1 MDAWS
6 SGEGRF
12 VSPHPL
18 ERAVVMVLDSCGAGE
33 APDADRYGDSGSDT
47 LGNVA
52 RAVGGLTLPNLG
64 AAGLGTLHPYLQGV
78 PAATH
83 SMAFGRMAPASAGK
97 DSTTGHWE
105 IAGLSV
111 TRPFGLFPNGFPPA
125 LTGPIEAE
133 FGTRFLGNVAASGT
147 TIIAELGER
156 HLATGRPI
164 LYTSGDSVFQI
175 ACHAEV
181 LSVAE
186 LYRLCE
192 IARRHCDEYRI
203 GRVIAR
209 PFVGEPGNFRRTYD
223 RKDFSMLPPAPTL
236 LDQVSEAGMTVWGI
250 GKTEDLFCGRG
261 LTRSRHTEGDA
272 DGLGKT
278 VAALSTM
285 RSEGSPGLIFTNL
298 VDLDMRYGH
307 RQDPHGYAAALERI
321 DSRIPALAE
330 TLGRHDLLFITADH
344 GTDPTGDSTDHT
356 REMVPLLV
364 AGRNAAGVDLGIR
377 GRYSD
382 VAVTIAEGF
391 GLPRIGEGTS
401 FWEEV
406 A

>member
-1 MDAWS
+1 M
-6 SGEGRF
+6 
-12 VSPHPL
+12 SPHPL

-33 APDADRYGDSGSDT
+33 APDAAGYGDSGSDT

-64 AAGLGTLHPYLQGV
+64 AAGLGALHPGIEGV
-78 PAATH
+78 PAAAH
-83 SMAFGRMAPASAGK
+83 PSMAFGRMRPASAGK

-105 IAGLSV
+105 IAGMSV
-111 TRPFGLFPNGFPPA
+111 NRPFGLFPNGFPA
-125 LTGPIEAE
+125 ELTDPIEAR
-133 FGTRFLGNVAASGT
+133 FGRKFLGNVAASGT
-147 TIIAELGER
+147 AIIAELGES

-175 ACHAEV
+175 ACHADV
-181 LSVAE
+181 MSVAD

-209 PFVGEPGNFRRTYD
+209 PFVGKPGNFRRTYD
-223 RKDFSMLPPAPTL
+223 RKDFSMLPPGTTL
-236 LDQVSEAGMTVWGI
+236 LDRVSEAGMTVWGI
-250 GKTEDLFCGRG
+250 GKTNDLFCGRG
-261 LTRSRHTEGDA
+261 LTRSEHTEGDT

-278 VAALSTM
+278 VTALSTM
-285 RSEGSPGLIFTNL
+285 TSAGSPGLIFTNL

-321 DSRIPALAE
+321 DSWIPALSGA
-330 TLGRHDLLFITADH
+330 LGGNDLLFITADH
-344 GTDPTGDSTDHT
+344 GTDPTRDSTDHT

-364 AGRNAAGVDLGIR
+364 AGRNAAGVDLGTR

-382 VAVTIAEGF
+382 VAATVAEGF
-391 GLPRIGEGTS
+391 GLRRVGEGTS
-401 FWEEV
+401 FWKEV

>member
-1 MDAWS
+1 M
-6 SGEGRF
+6 
-12 VSPHPL
+12 SPHPL
-18 ERAVVMVLDSCGAGE
+18 ERAVVLVLDSCGAGE
-33 APDADRYGDSGSDT
+33 APDAHRYGDSGADT

-52 RAVGGLTLPNLG
+52 REVGGLALPNLG
-64 AAGLGTLHPYLQGV
+64 AAGLGTLHPGLEGV
-78 PAATH
+78 PPTTRP
-83 SMAFGRMAPASAGK
+83 SMAFGRMAPASAGQ

-105 IAGLSV
+105 IAGLPV
-111 TRPFGLFPNGFPPA
+111 TRPFGLFPDGFPA
-125 LTGPIEAE
+125 ELAEPIEAE
-133 FGTRFLGNVAASGT
+133 FGRKFLGNVAASGT
-147 TIIAELGER
+147 TIIEELGER

-164 LYTSGDSVFQI
+164 LYTSADSVFQI
-175 ACHAEV
+175 ACHTDV

-186 LYRLCE
+186 LYGLCE

-223 RKDFSMLPPAPTL
+223 RKDFSMLPPASTL

-261 LTRSRHTEGDA
+261 LTRSQHTEGDA
-272 DGLGKT
+272 DGLKKT
-278 VAALSTM
+278 VAALSAMT
-285 RSEGSPGLIFTNL
+285 SDGTAGLVFTNL

-321 DSRIPALAE
+321 DSAIPSLSGAL
-330 TLGRHDLLFITADH
+330 GGSDLLFITADH

-356 REMVPLLV
+356 REYVPLLV
-364 AGRNAAGVDLGIR
+364 GGRNAAGVDLGIR
-377 GRYSD
+377 SRYSD

-391 GLPRIGEGTS
+391 GLSRIGEGTS
-401 FWEEV
+401 FWKEV

>member
-1 MDAWS
+1 M
-6 SGEGRF
+6 
-12 VSPHPL
+12 SPHPL

-33 APDADRYGDSGSDT
+33 APDADRYGDCGADT

-52 RAVGGLTLPNLG
+52 RTVNGLALPNLG
-64 AAGLGTLHPYLQGV
+64 AAGLGNLHSGIEGV
-78 PAATH
+78 PAATRP

-105 IAGLSV
+105 IAGLSIP
-111 TRPFGLFPNGFPPA
+111 RPFGLFPNGFPA
-125 LTGPIEAE
+125 DLTGPIEAE
-133 FGTRFLGNVAASGT
+133 FGRRFLGNVAASGT
-147 TIIAELGER
+147 TIIAELGET

-175 ACHAEV
+175 ACHADI
-181 LSVAE
+181 LDLAE

-192 IARRHCDEYRI
+192 IARRHCDKYRI

-209 PFVGEPGNFRRTYD
+209 PFVGEAGNFRRTYD
-223 RKDFSMLPPAPTL
+223 RKDFSMLPPGTTL

-261 LTRSRHTEGDA
+261 LTRSQHTEGDA
-272 DGLGKT
+272 DGLRKT
-278 VAALSTM
+278 VAALSAM
-285 RSEGSPGLIFTNL
+285 KSEGKTGLIFTNL

-321 DSRIPALAE
+321 DSWIPALAE
-330 TLGRHDLLFITADH
+330 TLGKHDLLFITADH

-356 REMVPLLV
+356 REYVPLLV
-364 AGRNAAGVDLGIR
+364 GGRNAAGVDLGVR
-377 GRYSD
+377 DRYSD

-391 GLPRIGEGTS
+391 GLPRVGEGTS
-401 FWEEV
+401 FWGEV

>member
-1 MDAWS
+1 M
-6 SGEGRF
+6 
-12 VSPHPL
+12 SPHPL

-33 APDADRYGDSGSDT
+33 APDADRYGDSGADT

-52 RAVGGLTLPNLG
+52 RAVGGLRIPNLG
-64 AAGLGTLHPYLQGV
+64 AAGLGNLHPGLEGV

-83 SMAFGRMAPASAGK
+83 PSMAFGRMAPASAGK

-105 IAGLSV
+105 IAGLWV
-111 TRPFGLFPNGFPPA
+111 TRPFGLFPDGFPPE
-125 LTGPIEAE
+125 LTDPIEAE
-133 FGTRFLGNVAASGT
+133 FGRKFLGNMAASGT

-175 ACHAEV
+175 ACHADV

-186 LYRLCE
+186 LYRLCD

-209 PFVGEPGNFRRTYD
+209 PFVGEPGNFQRTYD

-236 LDQVSEAGMTVWGI
+236 LDQVSDAGMTVWGI

-261 LTRSRHTEGDA
+261 LTRSQHTEGDA
-272 DGLGKT
+272 DGLRKT
-278 VAALSTM
+278 VTALSTM
-285 RSEGSPGLIFTNL
+285 KSEGSPGLIFTNL

-307 RQDPHGYAAALERI
+307 RQDPHGYAAALESI
-321 DSRIPALAE
+321 DSWIPALAG
-330 TLGRHDLLFITADH
+330 TLGGNDLLFITADH

-356 REMVPLLV
+356 REYVPLLV

-382 VAVTIAEGF
+382 VAATIAEGF
-391 GLPRIGEGTS
+391 GLPPIGGGAS
-401 FWEEV
+401 FWREV

>member
-1 MDAWS
+1 M
-6 SGEGRF
+6 
-12 VSPHPL
+12 SPHPL

-33 APDADRYGDSGSDT
+33 APDADRYGDSGADT

-52 RAVGGLTLPNLG
+52 RAVGGLRIPNLG
-64 AAGLGTLHPYLQGV
+64 AAGLGNLHPGLEGV

-83 SMAFGRMAPASAGK
+83 PSMAFGRMAPASAGK

-105 IAGLSV
+105 IAGLWV
-111 TRPFGLFPNGFPPA
+111 TRPFGLFPDGFPPE
-125 LTGPIEAE
+125 LTDPIEAE
-133 FGTRFLGNVAASGT
+133 FGRKFLGNVAASGT

-175 ACHAEV
+175 ACHADV

-192 IARRHCDEYRI
+192 IARRHCDAYRI

-209 PFVGEPGNFRRTYD
+209 PFVGEAGNFQRTYD
-223 RKDFSMLPPAPTL
+223 RKDFSMLPPAATL

-250 GKTEDLFCGRG
+250 GKTEDLFCAQG
-261 LTRSRHTEGDA
+261 LTRSQHTEGDA

-278 VAALSTM
+278 VEALSAM
-285 RSEGSPGLIFTNL
+285 KSEGRPGLIFTNL

-321 DSRIPALAE
+321 DSWIPSLSGAL
-330 TLGRHDLLFITADH
+330 GGNDLLFITADH

-401 FWEEV
+401 FWKEV

>member
-1 MDAWS
+1 M
-6 SGEGRF
+6 
-12 VSPHPL
+12 SPHPL

-52 RAVGGLTLPNLG
+52 RVVGGLALPNLG
-64 AAGLGTLHPYLQGV
+64 AAGLGALHPGLEGV
-78 PAATH
+78 PAAPH
-83 SMAFGRMAPASAGK
+83 PAMAFGRMAPAAAGK

-111 TRPFGLFPNGFPPA
+111 TRPFGLFPDGFPPT

-133 FGTRFLGNVAASGT
+133 FGRKFLGNVAASGT
-147 TIIAELGER
+147 AIIDRLGNE

-175 ACHAEV
+175 ACHSDV
-181 LSVAE
+181 LDLAE

-192 IARRHCDEYRI
+192 IARRHCDDHRI

-209 PFVGEPGNFRRTYD
+209 PFSGKPGNFQRTYD

-236 LDQVSEAGMTVWGI
+236 LDRVAEAGMTVWGI

-261 LTRSRHTEGDA
+261 ITRSEHTEGDA
-272 DGLGKT
+272 DGLDKT
-278 VAALSTM
+278 VTALSAM
-285 RSEGSPGLIFTNL
+285 RSQGTAGLIFTNL

-307 RQDPHGYAAALERI
+307 RQDPRGYAAALERI
-321 DSRIPALAE
+321 DSRVPSVSGALGE
-330 TLGRHDLLFITADH
+330 NDLLFITADH

-356 REMVPLLV
+356 REYVPLLV
-364 AGRNAAGVDLGIR
+364 GGRKAAGVDLGIR
-377 GRYSD
+377 AQFSD
-382 VAVTIAEGF
+382 VAATIVEGF
-391 GLPRIGEGTS
+391 GLARIGTGTS
-401 FWEEV
+401 FWKDV

>member
-1 MDAWS
+1 M
-6 SGEGRF
+6 
-12 VSPHPL
+12 SPHPL

-52 RAVGGLTLPNLG
+52 RVVGGLALPNLG
-64 AAGLGTLHPYLQGV
+64 AAGLGALHPGLEGV
-78 PAATH
+78 PAAPH
-83 SMAFGRMAPASAGK
+83 PAMAFGRMAPAAAGK

-111 TRPFGLFPNGFPPA
+111 TRPFGLFPDGFPPT

-133 FGTRFLGNVAASGT
+133 FGRKFLGNVAASGT
-147 TIIAELGER
+147 AIIDRLGNE
-156 HLATGRPI
+156 HLATGQPI

-175 ACHAEV
+175 ACHSDV
-181 LSVAE
+181 LDLAE

-192 IARRHCDEYRI
+192 IARRHCDDYRI

-209 PFVGEPGNFRRTYD
+209 PFTGKPGNFRRTYD

-236 LDQVSEAGMTVWGI
+236 LDRVAEAGMTVWGI

-261 LTRSRHTEGDA
+261 ITRSEHTEGDA
-272 DGLGKT
+272 DGLDRT
-278 VAALSTM
+278 VTALSAM
-285 RSEGSPGLIFTNL
+285 RSQGTAGLIFTNL

-307 RQDPHGYAAALERI
+307 RQDPRGYAAALERI
-321 DSRIPALAE
+321 DSRVPSVSGALGE
-330 TLGRHDLLFITADH
+330 NDLLFITADH
-344 GTDPTGDSTDHT
+344 GTDPTNDSTDHT
-356 REMVPLLV
+356 REYVPLLV
-364 AGRNAAGVDLGIR
+364 GGRNAAGVDLGIR
-377 GRYSD
+377 AQFSD
-382 VAVTIAEGF
+382 VAATIVEGF
-391 GLPRIGEGTS
+391 GLVRIGTGTS
-401 FWEEV
+401 FWKDV